1 MRADKEFLK
10 LVQKLGTRMYRKG
23 EILRNE
29 AQSMSNYQNAVK
41 ALVDEEILK
50 AVARRE
56 KKETK
61 TFYTLTENKSRIEAV
76 RQRIFRFL

>member
-1 MRADKEFLK
+1 
-10 LVQKLGTRMYRKG
+10 VQKLGTRMYRKG

-29 AQSMSNYQNAVK
+29 AQSVSNYQNAVK
-41 ALVDEEILK
+41 ALIDEEILK
-50 AVARRE
+50 TVERKE

-61 TFYTLTENKSRIEAV
+61 IFYSLTESKGRIEAV

>member
-1 MRADKEFLK
+1 MRTDKEFLK

-29 AQSMSNYQNAVK
+29 AQSVSNYQNAMK
-41 ALVDEEILK
+41 ALIDEEILR
-50 AVARRE
+50 AVERKE

-61 TFYTLTENKSRIEAV
+61 TFYALTESKSRIEAV